1 MISYELSNAITQIGF
16 CISFI
21 ANFILIY
28 LTLFHIKKVT
38 GTYKHMVVIFSISG
52 ILFTAMEI
60 VARPFSH
67 NLNSSLLYFSFN
79 NWIESKEF
87 RTFLIASWA
96 GFYIQIVSFVA
107 VQFVYRYICLF
118 DGKLPRRAFYVVM
131 LHLLCLP
138 DEFSNE
144 FFRSLTTEKYQLE
157 VSELPSLPI
166 IPYAS
171 DGEIRMNSFLIL
183 ILGGSLTSLPYFVMV
198 YCGFKMHFNMKKELA
213 KFSACHQKLQ
223 LQFFKALIV
232 QSIGPTLFLVLP
244 IAPILLTPLIP
255 PQIGIPIDWQTG
267 WFFSMIGAYSPF
279 DSIAFMVIVTE
290 YKNVIKKKLE
300 GQKVIKTQA
309 SVPCTSSEMNSR
321 RRSTLVA
328 VM

>member
-1 MISYELSNAITQIGF
+1 MISYELSNAITHIGF
-16 CISFI
+16 FISFI
-21 ANFILIY
+21 VNFILIY
-28 LTLFHIKKVT
+28 LTMFHIKKVT
-38 GTYKHMVVIFSISG
+38 GTYKHMVVIFSLSG

-79 NWIESKEF
+79 NWVQSKEF

-118 DGKLPRRAFYVVM
+118 DGKLAKKFAGAKSILLILFPWFPGAFYLVM

-157 VSELPSLPI
+157 VNELPSLPI
-166 IPYAS
+166 IPYTP
-171 DGEIRMNSFLIL
+171 DGQIRMNSFMIL
-183 ILGGSLTSLPYFVMV
+183 ILGGFLTSSPYFVMV

-223 LQFFKALIV
+223 LQFFKALIA

-255 PQIGIPIDWQTG
+255 PQLGIFIDWQTG
-267 WFFSMIGAYSPF
+267 WLFSMIGAYSPF

-290 YKNVIKKKLE
+290 YKNVIKSSFLGEKKIVRWL
-300 GQKVIKTQA
+300 
-309 SVPCTSSEMNSR
+309 
-321 RRSTLVA
+321 
-328 VM
+328 